1 LWSGSEIITKITKP
15 GVPMRLMTIDRVKMK
30 GYNSWAFLPLLK
42 IFGQA
47 WTNDSSL
54 WTLSLRF
61 RSA

>member
-1 LWSGSEIITKITKP
+1 
-15 GVPMRLMTIDRVKMK
+15 MRLMTIDRVKMK